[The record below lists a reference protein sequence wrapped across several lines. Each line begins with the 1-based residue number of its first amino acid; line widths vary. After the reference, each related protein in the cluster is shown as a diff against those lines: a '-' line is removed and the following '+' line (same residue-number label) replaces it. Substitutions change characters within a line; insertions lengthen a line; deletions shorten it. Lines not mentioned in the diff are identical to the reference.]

1 MMKYLDK
8 GIELINKIKSYG
20 YEAYLI
26 GGCVRDFL
34 LNIQSNDIDITTSMP
49 LELLKKE
56 FKCKENGP
64 KYLSIIIKY
73 EGINFEVTHFRKDIE
88 YIDNRHPIVEES
100 DNLLEDTLRRDFTIN
115 ALAID
120 ADKKII
126 DYHDGLSDLEKRQ
139 IKAIGD
145 PRKRFEEDS
154 LRILRALYFAAKL
167 NFSIEDNTLEAIKE
181 KAHLLSNLS
190 NDRIYEYFT
199 KILSA
204 KTKRGVDYIVKYD
217 LFRYI
222 PDFKD
227 WFNATGYGYTEDEL
241 VYFYYLKY
249 NKFPVIVTKL
259 EKKLCL
265 SLAELVKNGYSD
277 YALYKHQDTVY
288 KLGTIFD
295 KLGVSSKDLK
305 QRINEL
311 PIRRDSDLAVSKLE
325 ITEYFEANY
334 KSAAVNEIISSIVSR
349 KLKNDRLSILEYIEV
364 LKNAR

>member
-1 MMKYLDK
+1 MKYLDK
-8 GIELINKIKSYG
+8 GIDLINKIKSYG

-49 LELLKKE
+49 IELLKKE
-56 FKCKENGP
+56 FNCKENGP
-64 KYLSIIIKY
+64 KYLSYTIKY
-73 EGINFEVTHFRKDIE
+73 EGINFEITHFRKDIE
-88 YIDNRHPIVEES
+88 YIDNRHPIVEEAN
-100 DNLLEDTLRRDFTIN
+100 NLLDDTIRRDFTIN

-139 IKAIGD
+139 IKTIGD
-145 PRKRFEEDS
+145 PRKRFDEDS

-167 NFSIEDNTLEAIKE
+167 DFSIEDNTLEAIKE
-181 KAHLLSNLS
+181 KSYLLSNLS
-190 NDRIYEYFT
+190 NERIYEYFV

-204 KTKRGVDYIVKYD
+204 RTKRGVDYIKEYD

-227 WFNATGYGYTEDEL
+227 WFSVTGHGYEKDEL
-241 VYFYYLKY
+241 AYFYYLKY
-249 NKFPVIVTKL
+249 KKYPVVVTKL

-265 SLAELVKNGYSD
+265 SLAELVKTDYSN
-277 YALYKHQDTVY
+277 YSLYKYQDTVY
-288 KLGTIFD
+288 KLGPIFD
-295 KLGVSSKDLK
+295 KLGVSSKKLK

-311 PIRRDSDLAVSKLE
+311 PIRSDLDLAVSKFE
-325 ITEYFEANY
+325 ITEHFDTNY
-334 KSAAVNEIISSIVSR
+334 KSAAVNEIIRAIVSN
-349 KLKNDRLSILEYIEV
+349 KIENDRLSILHYIEV